1 MATSP
6 SPLRASSTASFRP
19 LETGG
24 VVLNIENGDYYELNP
39 AGRFLWEQ
47 MEAGADREALVAAL
61 AHQYGIEEATCGA
74 DVDAF
79 LADLR
84 SRQLLES

>member
-1 MATSP
+1 MATPP
-6 SPLRASSTASFRP
+6 SPLKASSTAAFRP

-24 VVLNIENGDYYELNP
+24 VVLNLENGDYFELNP

-47 MEAGADREALVAAL
+47 MEAGADRDALVVAL
-61 AHQYGIEEATCGA
+61 ANQFGMEEAACGA